1 MSMAL
6 REANSRS
13 LVIVDEFG
21 QGTSTMDGTAVFFSC
36 LEYWMTKGNSSP
48 LVLVA
53 THLHGAAAYLSK
65 SQFAPNCRFMS
76 MSWLI
81 QNNELIFLFKPVENS
96 LGKSFPFSVAI
107 STGMDESIIK
117 RSQKVRFI
125 LFYTII
131 IMLTVHN
138 YRME

>member
-6 REANSRS
+6 REANNRS

-36 LEYWMTKGNSSP
+36 LEYWMMKGNFSP

-65 SQFAPNCRFMS
+65 SQFARNCRFMS
-76 MSWLI
+76 MSWTT
-81 QNNELIFLFKPVENS
+81 QNSELVFLFQPVENS
-96 LGKSFPFSVAI
+96 CGDSFPFSVAI
-107 STGMDESIIK
+107 SNGMDESIIK
-117 RSQKVRFI
+117 RSQKVCLV
-125 LFYTII
+125 LFDTA
-131 IMLTVHN
+131 
-138 YRME
+138 